1 MAQPIKE
8 NATRANAVP
17 AGVAAGIVF
26 AVMVVQAILR
36 SIVGVFSTLTLSG
49 GRGSFYPG
57 DVFAPVGGFFT
68 EFATNILPV
77 TIGVFA
83 AFWLLVPLTS
93 DLRVARVALR
103 SLVAA
108 GVAAL
113 LVLVFTSVYSGW
125 GVIFGGGDFFYGV
138 FGTVQSVLYTFIGV
152 TPLVMLAGFLA
163 WFWVSKGGPKASVL

>member
-1 MAQPIKE
+1 MAQSIKE

-36 SIVGVFSTLTLSG
+36 TVVGVFSAITLSG

-57 DVFAPVGGFFT
+57 DVFAPVGQLVT
-68 EFATNILPV
+68 EFGTNILPV

-83 AFWLLVPLTS
+83 AFWLIAPLTA

-108 GVAAL
+108 GVASL

-125 GVIFGGGDFFYGV
+125 GVIFGGGDFFYGL
-138 FGTVQSVLYTFIGV
+138 FGMVQSVLYTFIGV

-163 WFWVSKGGPKASVL
+163 WFWVSKGRPRASAL